1 MSEHD
6 RVLLGQI
13 ADMYRE
19 KPGNRHANFFC
30 KLLINI
36 PMCVDTWIWKIEI
49 ILKNPLDP
57 WQQTANDWSRE
68 FSKQKEHNICNF
80 LSVNGTKCIKSDEK
94 ILKTC

>member
-19 KPGNRHANFFC
+19 EPGNRHANFFC

-36 PMCVDTWIWKIEI
+36 PMCVDT
-49 ILKNPLDP
+49 
-57 WQQTANDWSRE
+57 
-68 FSKQKEHNICNF
+68 
-80 LSVNGTKCIKSDEK
+80 
-94 ILKTC
+94 

>member
-19 KPGNRHANFFC
+19 EPGNRHANFFC

-36 PMCVDTWIWKIEI
+36 PMCRHLNME
-49 ILKNPLDP
+49 N
-57 WQQTANDWSRE
+57 
-68 FSKQKEHNICNF
+68 
-80 LSVNGTKCIKSDEK
+80 
-94 ILKTC
+94 